1 MGVQTRAVTGEVTAQ
16 GDLNLDGAVNAADL
30 AILLGA
36 WGSSACAGSACCA
49 PDLTNDGVIDAA
61 DIAVL
66 LGQWQ

>member
-1 MGVQTRAVTGEVTAQ
+1 VTGEVTAQ